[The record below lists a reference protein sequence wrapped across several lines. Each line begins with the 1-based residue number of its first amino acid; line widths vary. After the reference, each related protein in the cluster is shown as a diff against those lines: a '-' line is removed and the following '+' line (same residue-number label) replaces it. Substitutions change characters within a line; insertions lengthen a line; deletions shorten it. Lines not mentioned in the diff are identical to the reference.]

1 MIHLPVSGIDMA
13 WWPLVW
19 IGFTVGVV
27 GGYFGIGA
35 AWLVTPGLNIFGF
48 PMIYAVG
55 TDMTHIVGKSIV
67 ATFRH
72 WRFGHVSAVI
82 ALIMLLGT
90 FSGVEAGAQ
99 LLRYLTEKG
108 MAGTV
113 VRVIYMIILAF
124 LFFYMLFDYLRAR
137 RIEIRTGKTVGD
149 VVGTG
154 ISKWLHEATAFLPPI
169 VRCRN
174 TGMTMSAWFI
184 VFIALVTGFIAGI
197 LGIGGGLV
205 RVPAM
210 IYLMGLP
217 TKVAVGTD
225 LFEVMF
231 SGAYGCFTYSVKGG
245 VELVAAVLMLLGAA
259 VGAQFGTI
267 CTKYVYGIFIR
278 LLFSITCLFAFVAV
292 LLKQLGRG
300 YERLYEK
307 GIQAVLLKAGYTKAQ
322 LSGLMLK
329 QDVMQYY
336 MVEVAKRPDWFEA
349 WKVNMVYTKV
359 GTAFV
364 LGAATLLTVVILF
377 QLVQGVIRER
387 RAKLAPE
394 AHARAGATR

>member
-13 WWPLVW
+13 WWPLVL

-35 AWLVTPGLNIFGF
+35 AWLITPGLNIFGF

-55 TDMTHIVGKSIV
+55 TDMTHVVGKSIV

-82 ALIMLLGT
+82 ALIMLIGT

-99 LLRYLTEKG
+99 VVRYLTAKG
-108 MAGTV
+108 LAGTV
-113 VRVIYMIILAF
+113 VRSVYMVILAF
-124 LFFYMLFDYLRAR
+124 LFFYMLYDYLRAR
-137 RIEIRTGKTVGD
+137 RIEIATGKKVGD
-149 VVGTG
+149 IVGTG

-174 TGMTMSAWFI
+174 TGMLMSAWFI
-184 VFIALVTGFIAGI
+184 VFIALITGFIAGF

-210 IYLMGLP
+210 VYLLGLP

-245 VELVAAVLMLLGAA
+245 VELVAAVIMILGAA

-267 CTKYVYGIFIR
+267 CTKYVHGIFIR
-278 LLFSITCLFAFVAV
+278 LLFSITCLFAFVAT
-292 LLKQLGRG
+292 LLKQLSRP
-300 YERLYEK
+300 YERVYET
-307 GIQAVLLKAGYTKAQ
+307 GIQKVLEQAGFTKAQ
-322 LSGLMLK
+322 FSGLMLK

-336 MVEVAKRPDWFEA
+336 MVEVAKRPDWYEA
-349 WKVNMVYTKV
+349 WKTAMVYTKV
-359 GTAFV
+359 GSAFILTAASFIC
-364 LGAATLLTVVILF
+364 LVILV
-377 QLVQGVIRER
+377 QLVRGVVAER
-387 RAKLAPE
+387 RAKLALE
-394 AHARAGATR
+394 ARAGATR